1 LTVRE
6 NPKGNKEI
14 QESREMSEVVFMLP
28 NTFSLPSQR
37 TEQDSFI
44 IWKSFVDMLD
54 MRMLKEKSSG
64 DEEDATRNDRRLDSR
79 DVQRHI
85 LIS

>member
-1 LTVRE
+1 
-6 NPKGNKEI
+6 
-14 QESREMSEVVFMLP
+14 
-28 NTFSLPSQR
+28 
-37 TEQDSFI
+37 
-44 IWKSFVDMLD
+44 

-85 LIS
+85 LNLISQRYNLIAWEPHNSYSTNLISISFPIKTVSLLEVNSF